1 MMVIMPFPQGR
12 VFRLQRLLEFSH
24 LSYPPSSHQS
34 PHQASKC
41 VIIMI
46 MMLMLLMM
54 VKYKPIKTGNNDIFD
69 WLTEDENC
77 RRSFKP

>member
-12 VFRLQRLLEFSH
+12 VFRLQRLLEFSL
-24 LSYPPSSHQS
+24 LSCPPSSHQS
-34 PHQASKC
+34 PHQASMC
-41 VIIMI
+41 VIIMML

-54 VKYKPIKTGNNDIFD
+54 VKYDPIKTGNNDIFD

-77 RRSFKP
+77 CRSF